1 MAPNHPILLLYELT
15 FVPCDQIG
23 RGLRNHPG
31 KVDCRII
38 DLVDNVTN
46 VDGLVSAPTLFG
58 LDPVNADVQ
67 GISPFR
73 CVRYALRLTTGLI
86 HLDASINE
94 LKVRGE
100 EARAIEE
107 AEQQNLIPDRVTYVD
122 DDDPFRFRERD
133 PKQDKAKSKFSWVR
147 LGSPIK

>member
-1 MAPNHPILLLYELT
+1 MELT
-15 FVPCDQIG
+15 LVSSHQIG

-67 GISPFR
+67 GKSRNPLDRACLEADNKLHAFR
-73 CVRYALRLTTGLI
+73 RYNR
-86 HLDASINE
+86 
-94 LKVRGE
+94 
-100 EARAIEE
+100 
-107 AEQQNLIPDRVTYVD
+107 
-122 DDDPFRFRERD
+122 
-133 PKQDKAKSKFSWVR
+133 
-147 LGSPIK
+147 